1 MIYFNFLD
9 FLLVLIFGIVLP
21 FFSGLQSHKGLKDI
35 HFDEYTRKRF
45 YYSNSLMLGGMAA
58 VVMLIWWLFDRPFT
72 SMGFRMP
79 KTSWLIH
86 ALIMLTSGLYLLDMV
101 VSMRKVKRSHHADPG
116 IPFLPEKIR
125 ELPVYLIMCVS
136 AAVFEEIVFRGFM
149 VTYFMKPYEDT
160 FPWMAAF
167 FPALLFGIAHFYQG
181 IVSVT
186 KIFLLSALFALIFIY
201 SESLIYVMIIHF
213 FIDLIGGLAAIYTTK
228 K

>member
-9 FLLVLIFGIVLP
+9 FLLVLLFGVVLP

-45 YYSNSLMLGGMAA
+45 YYSNSLMLGGMAM
-58 VVMLIWWLFDRPFT
+58 VILLIWWFFDRPF
-72 SMGFRMP
+72 SLMGIRWP
-79 KTSWLIH
+79 NNSTLVY
-86 ALIMLTSGLYLLDMV
+86 MLMSVAVLLYFLDMLY
-101 VSMRKVKRSHHADPG
+101 SLWKSKRTAHADPG
-116 IPFLPEKIR
+116 IPFLPEKTK
-125 ELPVYLIMCVS
+125 ELPVYLLMCTS

-149 VTYFMKPYEDT
+149 VTYFIKPFEEG

-181 IVSVT
+181 LLAVA
-186 KIFLLSALFALIFIY
+186 KIFLLSAFFALIFIY
-201 SESLIYVMIIHF
+201 SGSLIYVMIIHF
-213 FIDLIGGLAAIYTTK
+213 FIDLIGGLATMYSAK